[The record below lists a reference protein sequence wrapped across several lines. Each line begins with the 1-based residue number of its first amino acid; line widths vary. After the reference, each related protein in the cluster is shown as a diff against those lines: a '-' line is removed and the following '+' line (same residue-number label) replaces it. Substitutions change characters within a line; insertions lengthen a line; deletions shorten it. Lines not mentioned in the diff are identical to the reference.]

1 MRLLNLTAAALLGSA
16 AAPVVAAD
24 ADCSAI
30 RLADQRADAETVKRL
45 ETAWLTAEYRGDTA
59 FLGCLLN
66 PGYGVISARTGVIH
80 SRTDLLASF
89 AKNKGSTREI
99 PPLETK
105 VIVNGPYATAYSTM
119 KSHKQNGEAFE
130 ASFVDSYIFH
140 DDHWE
145 AVGGADL

>member
-1 MRLLNLTAAALLGSA
+1 MRLHILTAATLFAI
-16 AAPVVAAD
+16 AAPAFAAD
-24 ADCSAI
+24 AGCSAI
-30 RLADQRADAETVKRL
+30 QLADQKADAETIKRL
-45 ETAWLTAEYRGDTA
+45 ETAWLTAEYRGDVA

-66 PGYGVISARTGVIH
+66 PGYGVISAKTGVVH
-80 SRTDLLASF
+80 SRADLLASF

-119 KSHKQNGEAFE
+119 KGHKQNGEAFE
-130 ASFVDSYIFH
+130 ASFVDSYMFH